1 MQREREGAGTAE
13 PREECL
19 DIIKDG
25 PHDCTGRRGVGGV
38 AAAGCC
44 LVLMAKRNC
53 QDERRAK
60 LAIDKKTLP
69 EKGDGARWRRRQGGG
84 RGLLCKNFRHFES
97 CSHSLL

>member
-1 MQREREGAGTAE
+1 MSEKIYKIEIENKLTTLFVAHAEGGRAGAAE
-13 PREECL
+13 QREECL

-25 PHDCTGRRGVGGV
+25 PHDCTAHRQAVKRERGV

-69 EKGDGARWRRRQGGG
+69 EGGG
-84 RGLLCKNFRHFES
+84 GKERG
-97 CSHSLL
+97 